1 MTDGNLQPLT
11 TWRIRME
18 KTKRYTV
25 TSLAAR
31 IGKSRA
37 AATSLIRRMVRD
49 NLAELVEVLPYSETN
64 RGTKIHVYEL
74 FIDPERYMDGM
85 RLPEPRIPKSTYY
98 NNPFKLKGAVDARY
112 NP

>member
-1 MTDGNLQPLT
+1 MKKNH
-11 TWRIRME
+11 
-18 KTKRYTV
+18 YTV

-37 AATSLIRRMVRD
+37 AATSLIRRMLRD
-49 NLAELVEVLPYSETN
+49 NLAELAEVLPYSETN
-64 RGTKIHVYEL
+64 RGTKVHVYEL

-85 RLPEPRIPKSTYY
+85 RLPEARIPKSTYY
-98 NNPFKLKGAVDARY
+98 NNPFNLREAQDARY

>member
-1 MTDGNLQPLT
+1 
-11 TWRIRME
+11 ME
-18 KTKRYTV
+18 KKKRYTV

-31 IGKSRA
+31 IGKSRP

-49 NLAELVEVLPYSETN
+49 GLAELAEVLPYSETN
-64 RGTKIHVYEL
+64 RGTKVHVYEF

-98 NNPFKLKGAVDARY
+98 NNPFNLKEVQDARY
-112 NP
+112 NA